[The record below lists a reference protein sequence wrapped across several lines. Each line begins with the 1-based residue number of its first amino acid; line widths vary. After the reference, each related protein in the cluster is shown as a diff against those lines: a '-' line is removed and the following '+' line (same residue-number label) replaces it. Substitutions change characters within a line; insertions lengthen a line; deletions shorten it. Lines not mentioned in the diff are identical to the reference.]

1 MAKQTIITLID
12 DLDESVEADE
22 TVAFGLDGRGYEIDL
37 SAEHAD
43 ELRDALKP
51 FVDAA
56 RRAGDSFGGG
66 VGRRPAK
73 PEPGG
78 KDKLDK
84 DEAAAIRAW
93 VRENGG
99 HISDRGRI
107 PRKYVEAYRVD
118 PKDTS
123 IFDHGDGD
131 DEDDEPQQQPET
143 DELAEDQ
150 LIEHSEASDFEDDED
165 DEDEA
170 QPVGAGSGVGDP
182 FATFVE
188 PESETVHF

>member
-66 VGRRPAK
+66 VGRKPAK

-78 KDKLDK
+78 KDRLDR

-107 PRKYVEAYRVD
+107 PHKYVEAYRAD

-123 IFDHGDGD
+123 IFDHGD
-131 DEDDEPQQQPET
+131 DEDDEPQQQPEADEFDDA
-143 DELAEDQ
+143 DELDGEG
-150 LIEHSEASDFEDDED
+150 EGDDE
-165 DEDEA
+165 EA

-188 PESETVHF
+188 PESGSVHF